1 MNKKGKLYCPWAH
14 KGLALHNSGAALV
27 CCHSRSFLK
36 DENDEKIF
44 FSTHSLEDAWN
55 SPTRKEI
62 QTSLDQ
68 GEQHENCA
76 ACWGEENAGHHSRRL
91 GTLYQIQ
98 EIEDQGNIALDS
110 ESKNLPLLLDLKLG
124 NVCNLSCR
132 TCNPYVSSK
141 WVKDWWKVF
150 ESKNNNEFDNYK
162 DYSDVIFRSSR
173 ESYNDNNNKLWD
185 TLDEWIPSIAY
196 IDVYGG
202 EPFLTHK
209 LFEILQKNMHPDTA
223 LEHIQY
229 LHINTNA
236 TVWNQ
241 DYIDIATKT
250 HLTQFDL
257 SIDGLY
263 DHFDYIRNGETWST
277 VEENIEKFLNL
288 RTSVNPGGFWPE
300 NNIVFVSVVITVSYL
315 NVYYLESIYKY
326 FKDRG
331 VHMHFNLAHTP
342 LHVSVKALPDPVKK
356 IVTDKLSSST
366 DGDFVSAI
374 QPVINY
380 LNQDFVHDTF
390 AKNYEQS
397 VWKEMIRI
405 TNELDEIRNQDFKTT
420 FPEFWEVVKPYWN

>member
-1 MNKKGKLYCPWAH
+1 MNKQGKLYCPWAD

-36 DENDEKIF
+36 DQNNEKIF

-62 QTSLDQ
+62 QDALDR

-76 ACWGEENAGHHSRRL
+76 ACWGEENAGHTSRRL
-91 GTLYQIQ
+91 STIKQLK
-98 EIEDQGNIALDS
+98 DMKFSPPDTD
-110 ESKNLPLLLDLKLG
+110 LPLLLDLKLG

-141 WVKDWWKVF
+141 WAKDWWQVF
-150 ESKNNNEFDNYK
+150 ESKNNNEFNDYKEYSDIIFKTSRDSYK
-162 DYSDVIFRSSR
+162 D
-173 ESYNDNNNKLWD
+173 DNTGFWNKLNKWLPHV
-185 TLDEWIPSIAY
+185 TY

-209 LFEILQKNMHPDTA
+209 LFEVLKDNMHPEKS
-223 LEHIQY
+223 LEHIKY

-250 HLTQFDL
+250 HHTHFDL

-277 VEENIEKFLNL
+277 VEKNIENFLNL
-288 RTSVNPGGFWPE
+288 RTNVVPGEPWPE

-315 NVYYLESIYKY
+315 NVYYLDSIYEY
-326 FKDRG
+326 FKNKG
-331 VHMHFNLAHTP
+331 VYVHFNLAHTP
-342 LHVSVKALPDPVKK
+342 LHVNIKALPPEVKK
-356 IVTDKLSSST
+356 IVINKLRLNSNEEFQQQIT
-366 DGDFVSAI
+366 
-374 QPVINY
+374 PVIEY
-380 LNQDFVHDTF
+380 LEQDFVHDTF
-390 AKNYEQS
+390 AKKYDQS

-405 TNELDEIRNQDFKTT
+405 TNELDKIRDQDFKTT
-420 FPEFWEVVKPYWN
+420 FPEFWEIVKPYWN